1 MAVDY
6 ISALNAGSGLNTTQ
20 IIDSL
25 IDAEKAPKAAAIQE
39 KIDDADIAIS
49 SLGLLKTELS
59 TFNSNVN
66 SLAGQNGITLSSS
79 SSSIIVEKT
88 GTNPLTSFNHSI
100 AVSSLAEQQVL
111 EFSGFSSATDPISL
125 GNLTFTV
132 GTWDSSISSFSANS
146 DYTAHSLDVSSA
158 STIADVV
165 SIINNST
172 DTALAG
178 IQASIL
184 QTNDNSFSVVI
195 KSHFGEDRELHIVDS
210 AGSTFEFSSS
220 TDASHQISGGVNAA
234 LTVDGISVSRNTNII
249 TDLLDDMSVE
259 ITATTTATQT
269 VSAEYDKA
277 SALTTMKGI
286 VEELNFVLTFLETE
300 TASGENG
307 ADDGGLY
314 GDPFANSLKNI
325 VRSFTASPIEGFN
338 SENIYLSYF
347 GVLTNRDGTL
357 SLDEDKFSTYF
368 TAYPD
373 HFSALTQSR
382 ATTDNAAVSA
392 SINGDYFTP
401 GTYSLDIQSSVGQIE
416 DSDGNKTDLS
426 GSSTTYIASSG
437 GAIGLNLETS
447 STSTTATVYMGRS
460 FIDTISNYFDG
471 ILASNSDIDTKLQTL
486 GINKTDFAVELEDLE
501 SRMASKREVYQ
512 GQFGAMEGTVASFKK
527 TGDYMTNFMESW
539 RAGLG

>member
-59 TFNSNVN
+59 TFNSNVGN
-66 SLAGQNGITLSSS
+66 LAGQNGITLSSS

-88 GTNPLTSFNHSI
+88 GTDPLTSFNHSI
-100 AVSSLAEQQVL
+100 AVSALAEQQVL
-111 EFSGFSSATDPISL
+111 EFGGFSTATDPVSL

-132 GTWDSSISSFSANS
+132 GTWDSGISSFSANS
-146 DYTAHSLDVSSA
+146 NYSAYSLDVSSA
-158 STIADVV
+158 STIGDVV

-172 DTALAG
+172 DASLAG

-184 QTNDNSFSVVI
+184 QTEENSFSVVI
-195 KSHFGEDRELHIVDS
+195 KSHFGEDRELHIADS

-220 TDASHQISGGVNAA
+220 TDAAHQISGGVNAS
-234 LTVDGISVSRNTNII
+234 LTVDGISVSRNTNVI

-259 ITATTTATQT
+259 ITAVTTATQT

-277 SALTTMKGI
+277 SALTTMNGI
-286 VEELNFVLTFLETE
+286 VDELNFVLAFLDKE
-300 TASGENG
+300 TAAGENG
-307 ADDGGLY
+307 EDDGGLY
-314 GDPFANSLKNI
+314 GDPFADSLTNS
-325 VRSFTASPIEGFN
+325 VRSFTASPIEGF
-338 SENIYLSYF
+338 STESVYLSFF

-357 SLDEDKFSTYF
+357 SLDEDTFSTYF

-392 SINGDYFTP
+392 SITGDYFTP
-401 GTYSLDIQSSVGQIE
+401 GTYSLDIQSSAGEIQDSE
-416 DSDGNKTDLS
+416 DNKTTLS
-426 GSSTTYIASSG
+426 SSSTIYVAASG
-437 GAIGLNLETS
+437 GATGLNLETS
-447 STSTTATVYMGRS
+447 STSTSANVYMGRS

-471 ILASNSDIDTKLQTL
+471 ILESNSDIDTKLQTL
-486 GINKTDFAVELEDLE
+486 GINKTDYGVELEDLE